1 MDNNQIDLTWLWS
14 TLGAVGSGFAG
25 WLFGRAKQNA
35 ETKGTELDNV
45 EKAVEIWRE
54 MASDLRGQ
62 FNALQTEVLTLQRQ
76 VTKLEIENERL
87 KANNEELQAE
97 IDELRKQILK

>member
-14 TLGAVGSGFAG
+14 TLGAVGSGLAG
-25 WLFGRAKQNA
+25 WLFGRKKQNV
-35 ETKGTELDNV
+35 EVKSTELDNV
-45 EKAVEIWRE
+45 EKAVAIWRE

-62 FNALQTEVLTLQRQ
+62 FQALQAEVLTLQKQ

-87 KANNEELQAE
+87 KANNEEFQAE
-97 IDELRKQILK
+97 IDDLRKQMKP

>member
-1 MDNNQIDLTWLWS
+1 MDNNQIDLTWLWQ
-14 TLGAVGSGFAG
+14 TLAAVGTGVAG
-25 WLFGRAKQNA
+25 WLFGRRKQNV
-35 ETKGTELDNV
+35 EIKTSELDNV

-62 FNALQTEVLTLQRQ
+62 FQALQTEVLTLQRQ

-87 KANNEELQAE
+87 KANNKELQAE
-97 IDELRKQILK
+97 IDELRKQIKT